1 MILIIALAL
10 MFIGLTLIWTSK
22 DYTVCPKCGADTMEQ
37 GYEGIRR
44 KCSKCSWSNNGRTE

>member
-1 MILIIALAL
+1 MIPLLITAWVMGMLY
-10 MFIGLTLIWTSK
+10 IWTRK

-44 KCSKCSWSNNGRTE
+44 KCSNCDWSNNGS

>member
-1 MILIIALAL
+1 MIPLVILIAVFVLIA
-10 MFIGLTLIWTSK
+10 IWTRK

-44 KCSKCSWSNNGRTE
+44 KCSRCDWSNS